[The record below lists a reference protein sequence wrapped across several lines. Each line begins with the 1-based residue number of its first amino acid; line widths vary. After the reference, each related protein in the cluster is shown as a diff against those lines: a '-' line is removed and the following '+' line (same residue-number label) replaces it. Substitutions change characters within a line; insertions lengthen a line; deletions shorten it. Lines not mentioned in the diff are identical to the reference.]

1 MMECKIKMWRSYIW
15 RVVHHWWYVLPA
27 ALHPNSVAFIETIIR
42 WYLQVAI
49 LKAAL
54 LESPPDTDIIKF
66 GWELDTMVSCFHEHI
81 TWYTFYTS
89 RHTAAHLRLLSL
101 QDAWYFVYRRVVT
114 YKRIRS
120 HEINL
125 KIKNLKTKLLRYHT
139 RYQCHIVV
147 LLYINTCKNRSQLI
161 C

>member
-1 MMECKIKMWRSYIW
+1 M
-15 RVVHHWWYVLPA
+15 
-27 ALHPNSVAFIETIIR
+27 ALINLESCASLVICSPCCLTSNSVAFIENILR
-42 WYLQVAI
+42 CYLQVAI

-54 LESPPDTDIIKF
+54 LESPPDTDLIKF

-81 TWYTFYTS
+81 TWYTFYIP
-89 RHTAAHLRLLSL
+89 RHTAAHLRLFHYRMHNILS
-101 QDAWYFVYRRVVT
+101 RRVVT

-120 HEINL
+120 HEISL
-125 KIKNLKTKLLRYHT
+125 KIKSLKTKLLRYHM

-147 LLYINTCKNRSQLI
+147 LLYINTCTNRSQLI